1 MKTIQT
7 ILDEF
12 EKEFCNNHQ
21 KPIRFLRSIFYDE
34 QDGAEQIK
42 FFLRQAL
49 IHQLDEL
56 KGKVENKR
64 EELAA
69 LEHEQWAHWT
79 EYMLAHSSPEN
90 VKRWVAQCATPYSEL
105 SEKEKDSDR
114 KWADVILSDTIT
126 LIDSMK

>member
-56 KGKVENKR
+56 KGKVDGCQEIYTSGSRKG
-64 EELAA
+64 EVK
-69 LEHEQWAHWT
+69 EHT
-79 EYMLAHSSPEN
+79 
-90 VKRWVAQCATPYSEL
+90 
-105 SEKEKDSDR
+105 DSCCNETISD
-114 KWADVILSDTIT
+114 ILTI
-126 LIDSMK
+126 IDSMK